1 MMFLCV
7 FEDFADVSPMRK
19 KAKKLRVNM
28 ARKSLLVYFPD
39 AVKCNDLTNLCN
51 IFGVIGRRTSGVPD
65 NRCAPFM
72 SFLMMKN

>member
-7 FEDFADVSPMRK
+7 FKDFADISPMRK
-19 KAKKLRVNM
+19 KAKKQRVNM
-28 ARKSLLVYFPD
+28 AHKSLLVYFTD

-51 IFGVIGRRTSGVPD
+51 IFGVIGRRTSGMPD

-72 SFLMMKN
+72 SFLLMKN

>member
-1 MMFLCV
+1 
-7 FEDFADVSPMRK
+7 MRK

-28 ARKSLLVYFPD
+28 VRKILLVYFPHT
-39 AVKCNDLTNLCN
+39 VKYNDLTNLCN
-51 IFGVIGRRTSGVPD
+51 IFGVISKQTSGVPD